1 MKVLFSPLGMSY
13 GSLFSAIVLT
23 KPKHVVVIT
32 SEQAA
37 KNIDLV
43 IKKAKQNHSDFT
55 IEYHTISDPFTGFLE
70 GRKLARVLAHKK
82 GDENIANL
90 VGGTTALQ
98 DAVKC
103 LADIISAKEVV
114 VIDRRPIEEQRANP
128 FVIGELVEI
137 PPVK

>member
-1 MKVLFSPLGMSY
+1 MRVLFSPLGMSY

-23 KPKHVVVIT
+23 KPDHVVVIT
-32 SEQAA
+32 SKRAAANIPQVVEQA
-37 KNIDLV
+37 KPYHPN
-43 IKKAKQNHSDFT
+43 FT
-55 IEYHTISDPFTGFLE
+55 LEYHTLADPFTGFLE
-70 GRKLARVLAHKK
+70 GRTLAKSLARKA

-103 LADIISAKEVV
+103 LSDLIGAREVA

-128 FVIGELVEI
+128 FFVGELVEVL
-137 PPVK
+137 PMR